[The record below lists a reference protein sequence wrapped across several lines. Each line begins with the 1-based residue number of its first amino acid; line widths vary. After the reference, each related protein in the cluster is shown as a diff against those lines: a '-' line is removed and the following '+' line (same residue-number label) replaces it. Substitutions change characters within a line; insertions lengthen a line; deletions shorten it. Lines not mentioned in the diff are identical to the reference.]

1 VLQGFF
7 KCYAHDRDGVELKL
21 KGRRL
26 RITCLITHLPVKL
39 NRPKDFTGK
48 PTNRELTN
56 GRAEIISVVVR
67 LCEDF
72 VAKAKAS
79 RFDYDFGLR
88 KKIPTILVRSES
100 GNDRYGDGST
110 LRIAIARKD
119 FATFDKGKIPI
130 QFCLEDSLMFCRI
143 GPVKMVTYREDDMS
157 RLLIRAYH
165 VTRSGCSTDTCH
177 PQGKSRTRILAQF

>member
-1 VLQGFF
+1 
-7 KCYAHDRDGVELKL
+7 
-21 KGRRL
+21 
-26 RITCLITHLPVKL
+26 
-39 NRPKDFTGK
+39 
-48 PTNRELTN
+48 LTN

-100 GNDRYGDGST
+100 GHDRYGDGST

-130 QFCLEDSLMFCRI
+130 QFCLQNSLMFCRI

-165 VTRSGCSTDTCH
+165 VDEVWLLNGHLSPSRQKPQTDSSPVLTL
-177 PQGKSRTRILAQF
+177 GFWYEDVR